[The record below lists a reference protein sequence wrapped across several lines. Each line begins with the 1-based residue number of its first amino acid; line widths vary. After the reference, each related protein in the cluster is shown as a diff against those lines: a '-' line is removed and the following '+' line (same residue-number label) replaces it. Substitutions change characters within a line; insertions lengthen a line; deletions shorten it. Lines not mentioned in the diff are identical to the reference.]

1 MVDWKKVKTYLIE
14 CMADPFQK
22 DAARTFIDRIDANKI
37 GSGQLLR
44 ALIKEAERGKFK

>member
-1 MVDWKKVKTYLIE
+1 MTDWNKVKKYLIG

-22 DAARTFIDRIDANKI
+22 EAARTFIDRIDANKI

-44 ALIKEAERGKFK
+44 DLIKRSEKGEFK